1 MRVWKVAL
9 AGLVIAGGASAAY
22 FARPDLWPKVLA
34 MVKAKLNTEAQ
45 APPAA
50 AGFVMPV
57 PVTHVVKKSV
67 PIYYEYAARTESIRD
82 ITLQARVAGYVE
94 EQHVPDGADVTTGT
108 LLYSIDPRDYQA
120 TLDQAKA
127 QKLRDEAA
135 RDYANSSLDRGSALA
150 KEGWLAK
157 DTYDQRTSALR
168 QAQAALVMDEAAI
181 RTAELNLG
189 YTKILA
195 PFAGRL
201 GKHLASVGTLIS
213 VSGAPLNT
221 LVQLDPIYVTFNPSE
236 TELEAIQKVR
246 ASGNEAADVFIPGQ
260 AEAHH
265 KGKVT
270 FVDNT
275 VDKQTGTLVARAT
288 IPNADFSLLPG
299 QYVRVRLRVGVQAN
313 ALMVPQTAVGS
324 SQLGKYLYVVGK
336 GNVVEQKLITAGPT
350 DGDLVSV
357 VGIAENDQ
365 VIIGNLQKIGP
376 GMPVQPMPT
385 PVASDAK
392 PTGSNRE
399 SDF

>member
-1 MRVWKVAL
+1 MRVWKIAL
-9 AGLVIAGGASAAY
+9 AGLVIAGGAGAVY
-22 FARPDLWPKVLA
+22 FARPDLWSKALA
-34 MVKAKLNTEAQ
+34 VAKAEMDTK

-50 AGFVMPV
+50 AAFVMPV

-135 RDYANSSLDRGSALA
+135 RDHANSSLDRGSALA

-236 TELEAIQKVR
+236 TELAAIQKVR
-246 ASGNEAADVFIPGQ
+246 ISGSEAADVFIPGH
-260 AEAHH
+260 AEDHH

-299 QYVRVRLRVGVQAN
+299 QYVRVRLRVGVQAD
-313 ALMVPQTAVGS
+313 ALMVPQTAIGS
-324 SQLGKYLYVVGK
+324 SQLGKYLYIVGK
-336 GNVVEQKLITAGPT
+336 GNKVEQKLVTAGPT

-365 VIIGNLQKIGP
+365 VITGNLQKIGP
-376 GMPVQPMPT
+376 GMQVQPLPPA
-385 PVASDAK
+385 PVASDAGV
-392 PTGSNRE
+392 TGSNKE
-399 SDF
+399 TDF

>member
-1 MRVWKVAL
+1 M
-9 AGLVIAGGASAAY
+9 IAGGAGAVY
-22 FARPDLWPKVLA
+22 FERPDLWSKALA
-34 MVKAKLNTEAQ
+34 VAKAEMDTKAQ

-50 AGFVMPV
+50 AAFVMPV

-82 ITLQARVAGYVE
+82 ITLQARAAGYVE

-108 LLYSIDPRDYQA
+108 LLYSVDPRDYQA

-181 RTAELNLG
+181 RTAELNLS

-195 PFAGRL
+195 PFPGRL
-201 GKHLASVGTLIS
+201 GKHLASIGTLIS
-213 VSGAPLNT
+213 VAGAPLNT

-236 TELEAIQKVR
+236 TELAAIQKVR
-246 ASGNEAADVFIPGQ
+246 ASGNEAADVFVPGN

-265 KGKVT
+265 QGKVT
-270 FVDNT
+270 FVDNA

-299 QYVRVRLRVGVQAN
+299 QYVRVRLRVGVQAD
-313 ALMVPQTAVGS
+313 ALMVPQTAIGS

-336 GNVVEQKLITAGPT
+336 GNKVEQKLVTAGPT

-357 VGIAENDQ
+357 EGIAENDQ
-365 VIIGNLQKIGP
+365 IITGNLQKIGP
-376 GMPVQPMPT
+376 GMQVQPLPPA
-385 PVASDAK
+385 PVASDAGV
-392 PTGSNRE
+392 TGSNKE